1 MVKLI
6 IFDVDGTLVDSQAFI
21 VETQRRTFFAHGL
34 TPPTP
39 GQGLSLIGL
48 SLREWMERLAGPD
61 APLDAM
67 VATYRRFMPVLRN
80 DPQYREVLFPGI
92 PALLARLSARPDV
105 ALGVATGNVMAS
117 MGAIISTFGWHG
129 LFDTVQTPDS
139 APGKP
144 DPGMILNAM
153 AATGAVPQ
161 DTVMIG
167 DSTFDMA
174 MARAAGV
181 TGVGVSWGYN
191 PPAALYE
198 AGAERVVDSAEALR
212 FLLDARFPPAEH
224 GA

>member
-1 MVKLI
+1 MKLV
-6 IFDVDGTLVDSQAFI
+6 IFDLDGTLVDSRAFV

-34 TPPTP
+34 TPPP
-39 GQGLSLIGL
+39 DGQGLSLIGL
-48 SLREWMERLAGPD
+48 SLREWMGRLAGPD

-67 VATYRRFMPVLRN
+67 VGTYRRFMQVLRN

-92 PALLARLSARPDV
+92 PALLARLSARPDM
-105 ALGVATGNVMAS
+105 ALGIATGNVMAS

-129 LFDTVQTPDS
+129 LFRTVQTPDT

-153 AATGAVPQ
+153 AATGAAPA

-167 DSTFDMA
+167 DSSFDMI

-181 TGVGVSWGYN
+181 AAIGVSWGYN

-198 AGAERVVDSAEALR
+198 AGADRVVDSVDALR
-212 FLLDARFPPAEH
+212 FLLEARFPPPGDA
-224 GA
+224 G